1 MVTFDNAYQMRGMAW
16 GGGGGGVGW
25 GVYVANVNITI
36 CEMYIDTPAL
46 K

>member
-1 MVTFDNAYQMRGMAW
+1 MVTFDNAYQMGGDGVGRGA
-16 GGGGGGVGW
+16 GVGW